1 MLRKSSC
8 VGPSGE
14 TYPDHSFISFRT
26 CALFTTV
33 MSAFYNF
40 AYNPLTL
47 MRLMTLIVRHSQ
59 EGAAQRVRPHLLAI
73 RDSLLT

>member
-1 MLRKSSC
+1 
-8 VGPSGE
+8 
-14 TYPDHSFISFRT
+14 
-26 CALFTTV
+26 

-73 RDSLLT
+73 RESLLT